1 MVLQIMILWG
11 TVTLW
16 NYNYDPPC
24 HPFPLPR
31 ICLISGAVKLS
42 LPANALL
49 DCATTDPPNNT
60 LFPNVNPIR
69 VNVETMEYYL
79 PLVLR
84 LFEISPEGFLTC
96 SMIQAKGWL
105 DTVRASCIHWSMPS
119 MKLKRPSTVGPMAT
133 VGNTPAETLWVG

>member
-1 MVLQIMILWG
+1 M
-11 TVTLW
+11 
-16 NYNYDPPC
+16 
-24 HPFPLPR
+24 
-31 ICLISGAVKLS
+31 
-42 LPANALL
+42 PANALL

-105 DTVRASCIHWSMPS
+105 DTVRASCIH
-119 MKLKRPSTVGPMAT
+119 
-133 VGNTPAETLWVG
+133 